1 MRGILN
7 VLTMPGRVLAGA
19 TAWINNKINGNTSE
33 FGYFNTNYLL
43 YGNTNLSAMQGFN
56 LKAGVLNSIANGGPG
71 FGGYA
76 YNNFAQ
82 YDRLQAQSL
91 QNQLNAFFASL
102 QEYSITEAPVSN
114 QEPDQ
119 SLASADDLSTFY
131 EKMLAK
137 EMAIAQ
143 PGMMGW
149 IEGDIDEPDLKSI
162 FVAKLC
168 VVLNFCLLIN
178 NELTAVQKFKT
189 S

>member
-1 MRGILN
+1 
-7 VLTMPGRVLAGA
+7 
-19 TAWINNKINGNTSE
+19 
-33 FGYFNTNYLL
+33 
-43 YGNTNLSAMQGFN
+43 
-56 LKAGVLNSIANGGPG
+56 
-71 FGGYA
+71 
-76 YNNFAQ
+76 
-82 YDRLQAQSL
+82 
-91 QNQLNAFFASL
+91 
-102 QEYSITEAPVSN
+102 
-114 QEPDQ
+114 
-119 SLASADDLSTFY
+119 
-131 EKMLAK
+131 MLAK